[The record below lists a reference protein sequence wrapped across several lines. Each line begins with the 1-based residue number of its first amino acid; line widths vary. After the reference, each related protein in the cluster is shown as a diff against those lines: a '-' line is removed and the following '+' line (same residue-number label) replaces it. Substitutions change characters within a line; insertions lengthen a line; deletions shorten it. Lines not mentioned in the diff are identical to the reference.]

1 MLELSRTEPLAVGHL
16 RYVFQ
21 HPENPAYLIKVMRAD
36 AVSARI
42 EKGRWY
48 KRLPRTREYIGYV
61 RELKEYIASQVRPDS
76 RNAPIARMIGLVDT
90 DLGLGL
96 VAEKVYGPDGRL
108 ARTLAALYA
117 EHRGFSETLERELAT
132 FYRGLLDANVIVGDM
147 HAWNIVYGS
156 DSRGGPRLILI
167 DGFGEKNIIPMA
179 SMSRRFNARNTA
191 RLYRRMRAQAI
202 ALIPL
207 SETTR

>member
-16 RYVFQ
+16 RHVFQ

-36 AVSARI
+36 AVDARI
-42 EKGRWY
+42 TKGRWY
-48 KRLPRTREYIGYV
+48 KKLPRTREYIGYV
-61 RELKEYIASQVRPDS
+61 RELKEYIVSQARPHS
-76 RNAPIARMIGLVDT
+76 RNAPIARMVGLVDT

-96 VAEKVYGPDGRL
+96 VAEKVCGPDGRL
-108 ARTLAALYA
+108 ARTLAAMYA
-117 EHRGFSETLERELAT
+117 EHHGFDETLERELAL

-167 DGFGEKNIIPMA
+167 DGFGEKNIVPMA
-179 SMSRRFNARNTA
+179 SMSARFNARNTA

-207 SETTR
+207 DNASR

>member
-1 MLELSRTEPLAVGHL
+1 MLELSRTQPLAVGHL

-36 AVSARI
+36 AVDARI
-42 EKGRWY
+42 AKGRWY

-61 RELKEYIASQVRPDS
+61 RELKEYIASQARPHS

-96 VAEKVYGPDGRL
+96 VAEKVVGPDGGL

-117 EHRGFSETLERELAT
+117 EQRGFSAALDHELDA
-132 FYRGLLDANVIVGDM
+132 FYRGLIDANVIVGDM
-147 HAWNIVYGS
+147 HAWNIVHGT

-179 SMSRRFNARNTA
+179 SMSRRYNARNTA
-191 RLYRRMRAQAI
+191 RLYKRMRAQAI

-207 SETTR
+207 DTPP

>member
-36 AVSARI
+36 AVDARI
-42 EKGRWY
+42 VNGRWY

-61 RELKEYIASQVRPDS
+61 RELKEYIASQVRPHS

-96 VAEKVYGPDGRL
+96 VAEKVVGPDGGL

-117 EHRGFSETLERELAT
+117 EHRGFDESLERELDV
-132 FYRGLLDANVIVGDM
+132 FYRGLIDANVIVGDM
-147 HAWNIVYGS
+147 HAWNIVFGS

-167 DGFGEKNIIPMA
+167 DGFGEKNIIPMS

-202 ALIPL
+202 ALVPL
-207 SETTR
+207 P

>member
-1 MLELSRTEPLAVGHL
+1 
-16 RYVFQ
+16 
-21 HPENPAYLIKVMRAD
+21 
-36 AVSARI
+36 
-42 EKGRWY
+42 
-48 KRLPRTREYIGYV
+48 
-61 RELKEYIASQVRPDS
+61 
-76 RNAPIARMIGLVDT
+76 LVD
-90 DLGLGL
+90 
-96 VAEKVYGPDGRL
+96 AI
-108 ARTLAALYA
+108 
-117 EHRGFSETLERELAT
+117 
-132 FYRGLLDANVIVGDM
+132 VIVGDM

-207 SETTR
+207 SETAR

>member
-16 RYVFQ
+16 RHVYQ

-36 AVSARI
+36 AVDARI
-42 EKGRWY
+42 TNGRWY
-48 KRLPRTREYIGYV
+48 KKLPRTREYIGYV
-61 RELKEYIASQVRPDS
+61 RELKEYIASQARPQS
-76 RNAPIARMIGLVDT
+76 RNAPIARMVGLVDT

-96 VAEKVYGPDGRL
+96 VAEKVCGPDGQL

-117 EHRGFSETLERELAT
+117 ERRGFDETLERDLDV
-132 FYRGLLDANVIVGDM
+132 FYRGLLEANVIVGDM

-167 DGFGEKNIIPMA
+167 DGFGEKNIIPVA
-179 SMSRRFNARNTA
+179 SMSPRFNARNTA

-207 SETTR
+207 GDAAR